1 MKILSANNTKY
12 NQRVWLNHEDSPST
26 GNVVTYDGYV
36 TNWKGEQERETF
48 ISISDCYNSA
58 RLHMNRDDS
67 IWDFVDKL
75 ELLRD
80 TIDEFITHLKDSE
93 DGTY

>member
-1 MKILSANNTKY
+1 MANNTKY
-12 NQRVWLNHEDSPST
+12 NRRVWLNHEDSPST
-26 GNVVTYDGYV
+26 GNVVAYDGYV
-36 TNWKGEQERETF
+36 TNWDGEQERETF

-80 TIDEFITHLKDSE
+80 TIDKFIAHLKNSE
-93 DGTY
+93 K